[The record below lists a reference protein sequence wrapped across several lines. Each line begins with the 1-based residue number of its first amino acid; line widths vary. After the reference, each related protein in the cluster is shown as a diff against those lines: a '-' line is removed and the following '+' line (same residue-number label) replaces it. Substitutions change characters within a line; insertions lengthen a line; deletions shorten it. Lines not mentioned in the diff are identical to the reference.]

1 MPGSFDFVFF
11 LLLVNTKVVGNVA
24 NKTRRKDRGSQK
36 SRSMKNMLQANA
48 QRVKKKS
55 RTTSVTIYIYSV
67 YNIPYDI
74 SFSIKIDL
82 FSFLA
87 FTNKKL
93 LGIVRGKK
101 SFTSIYARSDDLL
114 RSFGRFHRL
123 CILRIFFVRC
133 LFALAVCACDT
144 IASTGSPSQS
154 SELVR
159 FLFFKLLLF
168 LVFVLFVD
176 GAGDRKRK
184 KK

>member
-1 MPGSFDFVFF
+1 M
-11 LLLVNTKVVGNVA
+11 
-24 NKTRRKDRGSQK
+24 
-36 SRSMKNMLQANA
+36 
-48 QRVKKKS
+48 
-55 RTTSVTIYIYSV
+55 
-67 YNIPYDI
+67 I

-114 RSFGRFHRL
+114 RSFCRFHRL
-123 CILRIFFVRC
+123 CISRFCFVRC

-159 FLFFKLLLF
+159 FLFLKLLLF
-168 LVFVLFVD
+168 LVLFFFVFLFVD
-176 GAGDRKRK
+176 GAGDRKRQNFSLIPSCPYVIS
-184 KK
+184 